1 MSRAAITK
9 CMAGQHVLSH
19 TDGPVGRVH
28 LCTKDARC
36 RMGCPER
43 GMMPRKKQRE
53 HCQMQGGGGV
63 STGINAPKI
72 CSRRISRCVTP
83 IAQTTNSRCIR
94 AMQLI
99 LRVAVAPGSP
109 RTTDATIMTP
119 LYDYHRPDY
128 CSLQP
133 SRGRRCD
140 GAFLEGASS
149 TGPSLQATNNSA
161 LRFVCRDRLGDT
173 LFSPSSPLDR
183 LSLTLEPCC
192 LHRVTAHGSPYNGRW
207 LRR

>member
-19 TDGPVGRVH
+19 TDGPVSRVH
-28 LCTKDARC
+28 LCTKDARG

-53 HCQMQGGGGV
+53 RCQMQGGGGV

-133 SRGRRCD
+133 SRGRRCFWLLMQVRRS
-140 GAFLEGASS
+140 FLGRSLIYWS
-149 TGPSLQATNNSA
+149 FPPSHQQQ
-161 LRFVCRDRLGDT
+161 R
-173 LFSPSSPLDR
+173 SPICLPRPPRRHPL
-183 LSLTLEPCC
+183 LSLIPPRSAQLD
-192 LHRVTAHGSPYNGRW
+192 S
-207 LRR
+207 